1 MSESNKERYEQFLK
15 IVREA
20 EFSWNVEPEDLEVV
34 AAFLRAKAET
44 KRIMRK
50 ATEAA
55 RNGVYTPLPSELED
69 EFLEHNGDVA

>member
-1 MSESNKERYEQFLK
+1 MSGKERYEQFLK

-20 EFSWNVEPEDLEVV
+20 EFAWNVEPDDLEVV

-50 ATEAA
+50 STKMAA
-55 RNGVYTPLPSELED
+55 DAVYSPLPEEFEEGED
-69 EFLEHNGDVA
+69 VVA